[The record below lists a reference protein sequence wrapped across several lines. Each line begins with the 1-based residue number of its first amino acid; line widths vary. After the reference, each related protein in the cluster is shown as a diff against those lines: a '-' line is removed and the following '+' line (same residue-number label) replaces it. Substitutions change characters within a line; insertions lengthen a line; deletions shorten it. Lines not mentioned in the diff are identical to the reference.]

1 MRGQNMP
8 LPADFV
14 DAHRRHWDDAELLF
28 DHARWASAD
37 QMYGFSAECG
47 LKAVMKALEMPVD
60 DDTGAPKKRRH
71 WKHVQDLWPVFRTFA
86 QGHGGARYS
95 GRLPEDNPFR
105 DWSHHDRY
113 AHRGHW
119 EEASLERHREAAR
132 EVLNVVQLAQQDG
145 RS

>member
-8 LPADFV
+8 RPADFV
-14 DAHRRHWDDAELLF
+14 DAHHRHWEDAELLF
-28 DHARWASAD
+28 QNARWASAD

-47 LKAVMKALEMPVD
+47 LKAVMKALGMPVD
-60 DDTGAPKKRRH
+60 ATGAPAEREHRRH
-71 WKHVQDLWPVFRTFA
+71 AQDLWPVFRTFV
-86 QGHGGARYS
+86 QGLGGARYS
-95 GRLPEDNPFR
+95 GRLPKNNPFR

-119 EEASLERHREAAR
+119 EEASLERHRDAAR
-132 EVLNVVQLAQQDG
+132 GVLNMVQFARQDG